1 MLGLVRVNV
10 VNVAVLQLCHY
21 ALRAAPR
28 LDCGRS
34 GTAKRRATTPLLD
47 ALRTH
52 QPRRKN
58 SSSSGSKIM
67 KLVLAALVGCAAAL
81 APHPQHLAPRRAVL
95 AAPLA
100 LLLPRI
106 ADAEP
111 ESDLQRAMREAA
123 EKKVVEPRSH
133 GK

>member
-1 MLGLVRVNV
+1 MHD
-10 VNVAVLQLCHY
+10 AVLALCGAATVD
-21 ALRAAPR
+21 ALARRAPR
-28 LDCGRS
+28 LHRRS

-81 APHPQHLAPRRAVL
+81 APRPQHLAPRRAVL

-100 LLLPRI
+100 LLLPPR

>member
-1 MLGLVRVNV
+1 MPSLRCPKLP
-10 VNVAVLQLCHY
+10 L
-21 ALRAAPR
+21 ALRAAR
-28 LDCGRS
+28 LDCTGAPGPRNDAQRPLFS
-34 GTAKRRATTPLLD
+34 TLCARTSRAAKT
-47 ALRTH
+47 
-52 QPRRKN
+52 

>member
-1 MLGLVRVNV
+1 
-10 VNVAVLQLCHY
+10 
-21 ALRAAPR
+21 
-28 LDCGRS
+28 
-34 GTAKRRATTPLLD
+34 
-47 ALRTH
+47 
-52 QPRRKN
+52 
-58 SSSSGSKIM
+58 M

-111 ESDLQRAMREAA
+111 ESALQRAMREAA

>member
-1 MLGLVRVNV
+1 MWSILPSLSSS
-10 VNVAVLQLCHY
+10 ATALCAPRASTAQ
-21 ALRAAPR
+21 ALRDRETTRNNPSSRRSAHTPAA
-28 LDCGRS
+28 
-34 GTAKRRATTPLLD
+34 
-47 ALRTH
+47 
-52 QPRRKN
+52 QQKN

-81 APHPQHLAPRRAVL
+81 APHPQHPAPRRAVL

-100 LLLPRI
+100 LLLPRD